1 VSGVAYWVWKAKN
14 QRAVEIDFRSKKVG
28 DVKVLKSYKDLIV
41 YQKGYNLALD
51 VYRITKDYPQD
62 ERFGLISQMR
72 RSAVS
77 IPINI
82 AEGYRRNSI
91 NEYIQFVHIAYG
103 SCGELE
109 TLISLS
115 RDLEFIDKDR
125 FTKLYEL
132 QEEVSKLLNGLIKSL
147 SNPKRR
153 KM

>member
-1 VSGVAYWVWKAKN
+1 MS
-14 QRAVEIDFRSKKVG
+14 
-28 DVKVLKSYKDLIV
+28 DVQALKSYKDLIV

-51 VYRITKDYPQD
+51 VYRVTKDYPQD

-109 TLISLS
+109 TLIALS

-132 QEEVSKLLNGLIKSL
+132 QEEVSKLLNGLIRSL
-147 SNPKRR
+147 LNKRKR
-153 KM
+153 SS